1 MARSTSFLLTF
12 ATFAVSVLA
21 QSSSLQNGLSNAHIP
36 AVFPDGSSYDAARRA
51 YNLRFDFSP
60 VAVTYPSTTE
70 QVAAVVALGSSENLQ
85 VVARSGGHNYIAN
98 GLGGKNGAIVVDL
111 SNMTRVD
118 IDASSGTATIETG
131 NRLGDVAFA
140 LNNQGR
146 ALPHGSC
153 PYVGIGGHVAGGGF
167 GFASRM
173 WGLTLDT
180 VQSMTVVLADGTIVT
195 ASSTSNAD
203 LFWAMRGAASSFG
216 IITSINVKTFAAPS
230 FATIFEYDWQLDYS
244 TAAAALSKFQAFALT
259 DIPSELGAEIN
270 IGRGNT
276 EGTVYFGLVGG
287 WYGESRDALQSALA
301 PFLASMPW
309 ASVQYSGDG
318 TYIGTIEALGS
329 GVVNTKVA
337 GPDSTDTF
345 YAKSLMTPEG
355 QPMTL
360 DALTAFTKY
369 LAYDGYASNTAWF
382 MQFELYGGGNSVI
395 NSVNVDSTAFA
406 TRSALFTVQL
416 YASSSNY
423 APPYPEAGFTFLDGA
438 AEAITSTMGD
448 GWDYGAY
455 VNYPDDRLNSAQNLY
470 YKSHY
475 SRLESLK
482 SQYDPTGVFV
492 FPISVQ

>member
-1 MARSTSFLLTF
+1 MARPTSFLLTL
-12 ATFAVSVLA
+12 ATLAISVLA
-21 QSSSLQNGLSNAHIP
+21 QSSSLRNGLSDAHIST
-36 AVFPDGSSYDAARRA
+36 VFPDDTSYDNARRA
-51 YNLRFDFSP
+51 YNLRFNFAP

-70 QVAAVVALGSSENLQ
+70 QVATIVAFGSSENLQ
-85 VVARSGGHNYIAN
+85 VVARSGGHSYIAN
-98 GLGGKNGAIVVDL
+98 GLGGKNGTLVVDL

-140 LNNQGR
+140 LNNHGR

-153 PYVGIGGHVAGGGF
+153 PYVGIGGHVSGGGF
-167 GFASRM
+167 GFTSRM

-180 VQSMTVVLADGTIVT
+180 VQSMTVVLADGSIVM

-216 IITSINVKTFAAPS
+216 IITSIDVKTFAAPS
-230 FATIFEYDWQLDYS
+230 FATIFTYNWQLDYS
-244 TAAAALSKFQAFALT
+244 TAASALSRFQEYAMT
-259 DIPSELGAEIN
+259 DIPSQLGAEVN
-270 IGRGNT
+270 LGRGNT
-276 EGTVYFGLVGG
+276 EGSVYFVLTGG
-287 WYGESRDALQSALA
+287 WYGESTDALQRALA
-301 PFLASMPW
+301 PFLASMPS
-309 ASVQYSGDG
+309 ASVTYSGNG
-318 TYIGTIEALGS
+318 TYISTIEALGN

-337 GPDSTDTF
+337 SPDTTDTF
-345 YAKSLMTPEG
+345 YVKSLMTPEG

-360 DALTAFTKY
+360 EALEAFMKY
-369 LAYDGYASNTAWF
+369 LAYEGYASNTSWF

-416 YASSSNY
+416 YASFRNS
-423 APPYPEAGFTFLDGA
+423 APPYPEDGFTFLDGA
-438 AEAITSTMGD
+438 AEAITSTMGY

-455 VNYPDDRLNSAQNLY
+455 VNYPDDRLNNAQNLY

>member
-1 MARSTSFLLTF
+1 MARPTLFFTLAAL
-12 ATFAVSVLA
+12 AISVLA
-21 QSSSLQNGLSNAHIP
+21 QSSSLQDGLSDAHIA
-36 AVFPDGSSYDAARRA
+36 AVFPGDSSYDGARRA
-51 YNLRFDFSP
+51 YNLRFSFSP

-70 QVAAVVALGSSENLQ
+70 QVSAIVALGSSENLQ

-98 GLGGKNGAIVVDL
+98 GLGGKNGALVVDL

-118 IDASSGTATIETG
+118 IDASSGIATIETG

-140 LNNQGR
+140 LNNQER
-146 ALPHGSC
+146 TLPHGSC
-153 PYVGIGGHVAGGGF
+153 PYVGIGGHVSGGGF

-180 VQSMTVVLADGTIVT
+180 VQSMTAVLANGTIVT

-216 IITSINVKTFAAPS
+216 IITSIDVQTFTAPS

-244 TAAAALSKFQAFALT
+244 TAAAALFRFQEYAMT
-259 DIPSELGAEIN
+259 DIPSQLGAEVN

-276 EGTVYFGLVGG
+276 EGSVYFGLTGG
-287 WYGESRDALQSALA
+287 WYGESTDALQAVLE
-301 PFLASMPW
+301 PFLASMPS
-309 ASVQYSGDG
+309 ASVKYSGNG
-318 TYIGTIEALGS
+318 TYISTIEALGS

-337 GPDSTDTF
+337 GPDTTDTF

-360 DALTAFTKY
+360 EALEAFMKY
-369 LAYDGYASNTAWF
+369 LGYEGHASNTAWF

-395 NSVNVDSTAFA
+395 NSVDVDSTAFG

-416 YASSSNY
+416 YASFSNS
-423 APPYPEAGFTFLDGA
+423 AEDSFTLLDGA
-438 AEAITSTMGD
+438 AEAITSAMGD

-455 VNYPDDRLNSAQNLY
+455 VNYPDDRLNNGTSDILQNLY